1 MEKQSQLSQQL
12 TVTYNFNFNVIASCS
27 LVFRRLFARE
37 THMRKYE
44 RLKCYGPENIFPSKS
59 LKEA

>member
-12 TVTYNFNFNVIASCS
+12 TVTYNFNFNVIASRS
-27 LVFRRLFARE
+27 LVFRRLFATE

-44 RLKCYGPENIFPSKS
+44 RLKCHGPENIFFP
-59 LKEA
+59 